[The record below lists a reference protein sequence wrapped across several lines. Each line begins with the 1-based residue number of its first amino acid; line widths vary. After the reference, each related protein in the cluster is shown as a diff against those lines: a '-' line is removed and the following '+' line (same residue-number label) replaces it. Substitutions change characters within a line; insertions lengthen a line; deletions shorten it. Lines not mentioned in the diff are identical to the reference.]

1 MSDEYDG
8 PRIGEVAKFTVLFGP
23 EGSHVGL
30 PAHNGAVLV
39 TPETVRQRQG
49 GEWVAIEGIGARMLY
64 RTVAQYLA
72 PHVDQVRDQQ
82 QGDRR

>member
-8 PRIGEVAKFTVLFGP
+8 PRIGEVAKMSVLFGP

-30 PAHNGAVLV
+30 PAQNGAVLV
-39 TPETVRQRQG
+39 TPDSVRQRQG
-49 GEWVAIEGIGARMLY
+49 GEWVEIEDVGARALY

-72 PHVDQVRDQQ
+72 PHVDEVRNQQ
-82 QGDRR
+82 WGER

>member
-39 TPETVRQRQG
+39 TPESVRQRQA
-49 GEWVAIEGIGARMLY
+49 GEWVEVDGIGARMLY

-72 PHVDQVRDQQ
+72 PHVDSVRSRG
-82 QGDRR
+82 GDE